1 MKIRI
6 KLALL
11 LTPAVFMLA
20 IWTIF
25 LSSNPIVGTVEGALK
40 MIGWGILMSFG
51 VSLSVTGF
59 LYDLLHNTKGKQVD

>member
-1 MKIRI
+1 LKNRF
-6 KLALL
+6 KLALS

-25 LSSNPIVGTVEGALK
+25 LSSNPIVSTIEGAVK
-40 MIGWGILMSFG
+40 MIGWGVLMSFG

-59 LYDLLHNTKGKQVD
+59 LYDILQETKGKKVD